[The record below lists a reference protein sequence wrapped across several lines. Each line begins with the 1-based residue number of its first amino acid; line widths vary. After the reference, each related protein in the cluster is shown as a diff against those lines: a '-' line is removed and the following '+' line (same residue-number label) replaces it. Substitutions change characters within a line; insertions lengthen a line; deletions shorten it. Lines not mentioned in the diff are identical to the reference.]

1 MSNCKGIYLDCRGTA
16 AALVGEEPPLNMGWS
31 ERNIFAA
38 DTTDLHPANAAAEGI
53 LYSVS
58 SSYLAHCRDS
68 VVDRPGFHRAR
79 RQSGTPVAI
88 VNEHFARKLFGS
100 PQDAL
105 GRSFKAR
112 DGVRRQI
119 VGVVEDGKYTANIA
133 EDPRLAMFF
142 PIVQAPSPATW
153 LVVRSDRDPQEMGG
167 AIRQLVHNI
176 DPGLPVFVQTWQK
189 EMNGALFASRMLR
202 SLSECW
208 ASWVPCSPSPAS
220 SGWLRIRC
228 HGACANSGSASRWE
242 RSGRKCFKPRSDR
255 APTLGNRIGHRIHRG
270 SSRQPHIVRDRL
282 SGDAAR
288 SHRARR
294 CCGRHAVARTPG
306 NVRPGTTCIVLRSR
320 STLARGMI
328 ARRPGPKACWDC
340 KQSRSAVRTAFVTR
354 LRSPIP
360 RSTVKRP

>member
-79 RQSGTPVAI
+79 QQSGPPVAI

-189 EMNGALFASRMLR
+189 EMNGALFASRMAAI
-202 SLSECW
+202 SLGVLGIMGAMLSITGVFGMAAYSVSRRMREL
-208 ASWVPCSPSPAS
+208 
-220 SGWLRIRC
+220 GIRLAL
-228 HGACANSGSASRWE
+228 GAQWKEVLQAALG
-242 RSGRKCFKPRSDR
+242 PRSD
-255 APTLGNRIGHRIHRG
+255 
-270 SSRQPHIVRDRL
+270 S
-282 SGDAAR
+282 
-288 SHRARR
+288 
-294 CCGRHAVARTPG
+294 
-306 NVRPGTTCIVLRSR
+306 
-320 STLARGMI
+320 
-328 ARRPGPKACWDC
+328 W
-340 KQSRSAVRTAFVTR
+340 QSD
-354 LRSPIP
+354 RSPDSSWVFSPAAYCP
-360 RSTVKRP
+360 RSFIRRRRAIASCSQVLWAPCCCSDSWQRPSRHDVHCP